1 MNPVLNDIPPE
12 AAKLAPY
19 QPGRPVADVM
29 RERGV
34 SNVVKLASNENPL
47 GCSPAA
53 LKALNAPEAEMLS
66 RYPDSAAGALRA
78 ELAQALGVGAKN
90 ILAGN
95 GSNDILELA
104 AQLTL
109 APGRAAVYSRHAFI
123 VYKLATLARRARP
136 IVVPTRY
143 DFAQDLPAIA
153 AAAQDD
159 DARIVFIANPNNPTG
174 AYDEPEAT
182 REMMTRIPKR
192 VLVVLDEAY
201 FEYAGEDAPG
211 ESIRMLREFPNLLV
225 ARTFSKIHGLAG
237 LRVGYGVGDAE
248 VIDALNRLRQPFNLN
263 AAAQRAA
270 LAALADSDFAAQS
283 RGDEP
288 KGNGANGIRLGR
300 ARVAPFCLRAE
311 TSSPFRFPTRRSAL
325 TNFWTPASSF
335 ASWRSMRC
343 RTGFAPPSE
352 ARRKTFARWTR
363 LKRRWGNDAP
373 HRSRGAGVDWRFIR
387 AGDEA
392 ARRARLRRL
401 ALGGNAGAGE
411 ATRRDRRR
419 PRGGRWASAT
429 SSSSPFRCKRRG
441 ASSLGFRALSPRKRL
456 RWTAAA

>member
-12 AAKLAPY
+12 AAKLTPY

-136 IVVPTRY
+136 IVAPTRD

-159 DARIVFIANPNNPTG
+159 NARIVFIANPNNPTG
-174 AYDEPEAT
+174 AYDEPDAT
-182 REMMTRIPKR
+182 REMMAQIPKR

-283 RGDEP
+283 REMNR
-288 KGNGANGIRLGR
+288 KGMAQMESGLDALG
-300 ARVAPFCLRAE
+300 
-311 TSSPFRFPTRRSAL
+311 
-325 TNFWTPASSF
+325 
-335 ASWRSMRC
+335 
-343 RTGFAPPSE
+343 
-352 ARRKTFARWTR
+352 
-363 LKRRWGNDAP
+363 
-373 HRSRGAGVDWRFIR
+373 
-387 AGDEA
+387 
-392 ARRARLRRL
+392 LRRL
-401 ALGGNAGAGE
+401 PSRGNFIAFQVPDAEECFDKLLDSGVILRKLAEYEMPNWIRATVGSEAENIRALDALKKALG
-411 ATRRDRRR
+411 
-419 PRGGRWASAT
+419 
-429 SSSSPFRCKRRG
+429 K
-441 ASSLGFRALSPRKRL
+441 
-456 RWTAAA
+456 